1 MLQTLG
7 LSLYALLNLT
17 IIRYFKL
24 SFTIISQF
32 ETNFDQF
39 VLDGDEFIAND
50 KNVLFMEMMSGII
63 LEAPDSA
70 ICKYAEQKNH
80 IIINGNMFT

>member
-24 SFTIISQF
+24 SFTIRQCQRLFHELGFSKIRPQIHPSS
-32 ETNFDQF
+32 
-39 VLDGDEFIAND
+39 GDLNEEERKAYK
-50 KNVLFMEMMSGII
+50 KN
-63 LEAPDSA
+63 
-70 ICKYAEQKNH
+70 C
-80 IIINGNMFT
+80 